1 MSPLYPTQPAIV
13 TPLRRE
19 RTRFVEPLP
28 GAVADSHHP
37 PRYSTRAGS
46 LRARGLVVRPRAG
59 RPRNRS
65 VARPDAGQLLEAV
78 GAAAVDGRLHE
89 REDRALEGGGR
100 EHLAPAVLALLRV
113 GRVLLAGDQLPDLLE
128 DRAADQ
134 AAQDAEDDSERL
146 VEQLHL
152 DRLLSSRTINSSTT
166 MPAAAGI
173 LGFSLAWPAAS
184 FSFCWACACLSF
196 N

>member
-1 MSPLYPTQPAIV
+1 MSPLCPTQPAIV

-78 GAAAVDGRLHE
+78 GAPAVDCRLHE
-89 REDRALEGGGR
+89 REDRALEGGGL
-100 EHLAPAVLALLRV
+100 EPLAPAVLALLRL

-152 DRLLSSRTINSSTT
+152 DRLLRSRTISSTT
-166 MPAAAGI
+166 MPAAGI
-173 LGFSLAWPAAS
+173 FGFSLAWPATS
-184 FSFCWACACLSF
+184 FSFCWTCACLSF